1 MSKTLLFVDRDT
13 EVLRALRRL
22 FFHTAYETHYTTDT
36 AEALELLDEHRVD
49 LLITDLHM
57 PDVAGGTFIDVV
69 KERFPLTLRVALTGY
84 REEKASRAGLDDNL
98 VKFHLFKPWDK
109 EELLAMV
116 DRLFALED
124 TLSDR
129 KLLNIINNLEKLP
142 TVPDLYERLNH
153 MIEEEA
159 SINEITRMLEEDQ
172 SISSRILR
180 VANSAFYSAKTG
192 SINQAILYIGLLNVK
207 NIVLS
212 NSVFSTLVDERAK
225 GERLW
230 EHASLS
236 NKLFHLFYN
245 EILGKRVP
253 DEYASAGLL
262 HDVGRVVIINNYP
275 DAYFDLVS
283 RAREV
288 EDVEYMGVEKSLI
301 GANHAKIGGYL
312 LNWWG
317 IPLPIVEAALY
328 HHDPLN
334 PAVINKEMV
343 AMVHLA
349 NYYSWRLLHE
359 GTEVIIAFEEAV
371 FDRIDKKEQAFERL
385 IARQRDTLMAP
396 FEDKE

>member
-1 MSKTLLFVDRDT
+1 MSKTLLFVDRDS

-116 DRLFALED
+116 DRLFELED